1 LNVVEEAE
9 ELAAEMSMMIDAGF
23 DNGPKTIQTDN
34 DEDKPNNYDTNHR
47 AITTHD
53 TLVEMPLNKGK
64 GDDSYPDDIDL
75 DNLWDEGIRNA
86 FK

>member
-34 DEDKPNNYDTNHR
+34 DEDKPNNYDTIIGR
-47 AITTHD
+47 SLLMI
-53 TLVEMPLNKGK
+53 L
-64 GDDSYPDDIDL
+64 
-75 DNLWDEGIRNA
+75 
-86 FK
+86 